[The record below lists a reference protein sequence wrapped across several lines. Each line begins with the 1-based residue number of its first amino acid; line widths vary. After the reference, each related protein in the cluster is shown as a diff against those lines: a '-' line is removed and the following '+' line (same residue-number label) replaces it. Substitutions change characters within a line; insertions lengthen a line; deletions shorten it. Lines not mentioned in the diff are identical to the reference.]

1 MQLHWLLTRRRYA
14 STLCYTF
21 YFFSTSLCS
30 SSATQHTRNYYYY
43 YYNTRQRRRR
53 RRRRRSSSHDS
64 DESPAE
70 RTARPSLLPVARRRW
85 LYTLPRRRP
94 AATVIIII
102 IIRLFVAAAEQFV
115 TADRWRRRVRARRG
129 LCPTQSVRNH
139 RSEHCAHAGL
149 VRAGSCVVCMF
160 VCVLPETVVGYFI
173 SSKVSRFF
181 FFQTCLSTNTKRIK
195 VDPKQYW

>member
-1 MQLHWLLTRRRYA
+1 MA
-14 STLCYTF
+14 
-21 YFFSTSLCS
+21 
-30 SSATQHTRNYYYY
+30 
-43 YYNTRQRRRR
+43 
-53 RRRRRSSSHDS
+53 
-64 DESPAE
+64 
-70 RTARPSLLPVARRRW
+70 

-102 IIRLFVAAAEQFV
+102 IIRLFVAAAAAEQFV

-139 RSEHCAHAGL
+139 RNEHFAHAGL
-149 VRAGSCVVCMF
+149 VRAGLCVVLC
-160 VCVLPETVVGYFI
+160 VCLCVFYRLPETVVGYFI

-195 VDPKQYW
+195 VDPYENNIDNIVLYYRTYRRRIGKFSRMLLSCNRRKAFRRVPPACLA